1 MRLSP
6 IDPEDVRLSASE
18 RQYLRNVAYRL
29 DGITRQATL
38 GDPPEDYQRRA
49 DRVFRAA
56 DGDL

>member
-18 RQYLRNVAYRL
+18 RQFLRNVAYRL

-38 GDPPEDYQRRA
+38 GDQPEDYRRQA
-49 DRVFRAA
+49 ARVFRPA